1 MSAAIDLNK
10 ISNDVIKK
18 IPKTNKRVRILTG
31 SHLEQLQSQCCDDCV
46 LFYAKSEDKSYVKQ
60 RKGVQPCFG
69 DVCRSPDSC
78 FELEF
83 DFSYA
88 DEDCIQEW
96 ENEPEPIDGI
106 QTESL
111 QLKPTI
117 IEDGADMMI
126 QVGSHPKS
134 KFDKSSSSEKLPQN
148 RSTPKSSIPPIMNE
162 ISSQNVTRSNT
173 KLKNRNSPTAE
184 VLKFQNH
191 AESNFDSKTTNSPS
205 VVMKSLN
212 HTGSNFDSKT
222 IKSPSVEM
230 ETLHHTGSNFDSK
243 TTNSP
248 SVEME
253 TLNHTRSSFKPKI
266 TNSHPVEVVQSQKNA
281 GSNPKSMF
289 QKSLPPDKSNKKNQR
304 TKNGNSS
311 SLEIQS
317 IESNSPR
324 QVSRNSTIDR
334 GYSKNVLE
342 EISRC
347 GKTID
352 DTILTPDSTIPEEE
366 IFGPSK
372 NRQIEKEKPAK
383 IFKPIEKNQSQKTYN
398 EDVYNSYTKHE
409 KHSPQKPTAKLIDNF
424 YSTKQET
431 GFSNNVSPPIQKIE
445 KRQELRL
452 NNHLYDKE
460 IPVLVSS
467 MKQGYKEIAIRK
479 KVLNNFSNANV
490 NNELNLNHGSK
501 NGKTTDNFFN
511 KEFQDNSSNANG
523 LQLSSHSESQDSYQK
538 SPRSK
543 IDNSANNSH
552 ANDNDWSFEE
562 EDASSDIPWIRST
575 KIKYPL
581 LCDPHRLIILD

>member
-1 MSAAIDLNK
+1 MSAAIDSNK
-10 ISNDVIKK
+10 VSNDVIKK

-134 KFDKSSSSEKLPQN
+134 KFDKSSSSEKQPQN

-184 VLKFQNH
+184 VLKSQ
-191 AESNFDSKTTNSPS
+191 NFDSKTTNTPS

-212 HTGSNFDSKT
+212 
-222 IKSPSVEM
+222 
-230 ETLHHTGSNFDSK
+230 HTGSNFDSK

-253 TLNHTRSSFKPKI
+253 TLNHTGSNFDSKTTNSPSVEKETLNHTGSSFKPKI
-266 TNSHPVEVVQSQKNA
+266 TNSHSVEV
-281 GSNPKSMF
+281 
-289 QKSLPPDKSNKKNQR
+289 SNKKNQR
-304 TKNGNSS
+304 TKNENSS

-383 IFKPIEKNQSQKTYN
+383 TFKPIEKNQSPKTYN
-398 EDVYNSYTKHE
+398 KDVYNSYTKHE

-501 NGKTTDNFFN
+501 NGKTTDNFSN

-562 EDASSDIPWIRST
+562 EDGSSDIPWIRST